1 MRDPAVSPIS
11 KSVRKIRALNSIEI
25 EKNLVHRFFNQTLV
39 YNKIAYQEV
48 LKYQISFLLFKVS
61 SDL

>member
-1 MRDPAVSPIS
+1 MVKISPIS
-11 KSVRKIRALNSIEI
+11 KSVCKIRALNYIEI

-48 LKYQISFLLFKVS
+48 FEISDQFPIIQSVK
-61 SDL
+61 

>member
-1 MRDPAVSPIS
+1 MVKISPIS
-11 KSVRKIRALNSIEI
+11 KSVCKIRALNSIEI
-25 EKNLVHRFFNQTLV
+25 EKNFVHRFFNQTLV

-48 LKYQISFLLFKVS
+48 LKYQISFPLFKVS